1 MAIEQLMT
9 ESRVAMDGGIN
20 RLYQYTF
27 QMLAAPLILM
37 AIFLIVVMVV
47 DPHHRQP
54 APRHQGEAA
63 GAAPL
68 GSVDTRVY
76 QIFARSPR

>member
-20 RLYQYTF
+20 RLYQYTL

-37 AIFLIVVMVV
+37 AIFLIVVMVWIRTTV
-47 DPHHRQP
+47 NRLLDIKERQ
-54 APRHQGEAA
+54 
-63 GAAPL
+63 L
-68 GSVDTRVY
+68 GQR
-76 QIFARSPR
+76 P